1 MDGSTIDSRL
11 IRKSPI
17 AGRWYPGSADEL
29 QTTVDD
35 YLARAEFFPTDD
47 ELIAL
52 ISPHAGYPYSG
63 ATAAHAYRQLE
74 HRAFDTVVLM
84 GPSHYDDFG
93 AVAISAKKFYA
104 TPLGTLELDQDFI
117 ARLAPTIALTPV
129 ERDREHSLEIQLP
142 FLQRALGDF
151 KLVPLMLSAP
161 FYIVGARAGE
171 PCEQLAAALAEI
183 ARDARVLFVASSD
196 LSHLP
201 DYNAVKK
208 FDARF
213 EELLADFNVPAL
225 ANYMWQTGE
234 CRACG
239 DAPIITTL
247 LAARARGADRV
258 RVLHRTNSADETGE
272 RARAEYVVGYLA
284 AAVYKSKMASV

>member
-1 MDGSTIDSRL
+1 
-11 IRKSPI
+11 
-17 AGRWYPGSADEL
+17 
-29 QTTVDD
+29 
-35 YLARAEFFPTDD
+35 
-47 ELIAL
+47 
-52 ISPHAGYPYSG
+52 
-63 ATAAHAYRQLE
+63 
-74 HRAFDTVVLM
+74 
-84 GPSHYDDFG
+84 
-93 AVAISAKKFYA
+93 
-104 TPLGTLELDQDFI
+104 
-117 ARLAPTIALTPV
+117 
-129 ERDREHSLEIQLP
+129 
-142 FLQRALGDF
+142 
-151 KLVPLMLSAP
+151 MLSAP

-171 PCEQLAAALAEI
+171 TCEQLAAALAKI

-213 EELLADFNVPAL
+213 EELLANFNVPAL